1 MRAFL
6 FVFFMCF
13 SSGLFAQTYTNK
25 EIKNDKAFVDSISK
39 IEYPYFLPIW
49 GKKVAEKGYK
59 LPLSAGI
66 GVNYY
71 WQESKVVINDLHV
84 GFNNGQQYFLD
95 DIVRFN
101 DAVASSNIVN
111 VRPDFWIL
119 PFLNVY
125 GIFAVSNTSTQIDL
139 DIVVPTQ
146 DGYRN
151 VLQIETLQEFE
162 GVSTGFGITPTIGV
176 GGGWFALDMNFT
188 WTDLDALEKPAF
200 SFIFGPRMGKTFK
213 LNKPDSN
220 IAVWFG
226 GFKVAMNS
234 KTNGSLAVTDV
245 FNFDGITEKLFNAEV
260 ALADTRTE
268 LDAWFNS
275 LSPLEQIQN
284 QIKYTT
290 ASVAINKA
298 DQFVDNLSGAVDT
311 AENSTVQ
318 YKLKKRQKQAWNF
331 LLGSQ
336 YQLSQEWMVRAECG
350 FLGSR
355 TQVLFGL
362 NYRFGL

>member
-1 MRAFL
+1 MKVIVVL
-6 FVFFMCF
+6 FMMFCSASM
-13 SSGLFAQTYTNK
+13 FAQTYTNK
-25 EIKNDKAFVDSISK
+25 EVKLDQAFVDSISK
-39 IEYPYFLPIW
+39 IEYPYLLPIW
-49 GKKVAEKGYK
+49 GKKVAEKGFK

-71 WQESKVVINDLHV
+71 WQESKVVINELYV
-84 GFNNGQQYFLD
+84 GFNNGQQYFMD

-125 GIFAVSNTSTQIDL
+125 GIFAVSDTSTQIDL
-139 DIVVPTQ
+139 DIVVPTE

-151 VLQIETLQEFE
+151 VLQIQTLQEFE
-162 GVSTGFGITPTIGV
+162 GVSAGFGITPTVGV

-188 WTDLDALEKPAF
+188 WTDLDALDKPAF

-213 LNKPDSN
+213 FNKPDSN
-220 IAVWFG
+220 LAVWFG
-226 GFKVAMNS
+226 GFKVAINS
-234 KTNGSLAVTDV
+234 DTNGNLGVSDI
-245 FNFDGITEKLFNAEV
+245 FNFDGINEKLDNAEV
-260 ALADTRTE
+260 ALADTRVN
-268 LDAWFNS
+268 LDTWFNN
-275 LSPLEQIQN
+275 LSPIEQIQN
-284 QIKYTT
+284 QIKYST
-290 ASVAINKA
+290 ATAALNKA
-298 DQFVDNLSGAVDT
+298 DQFVDNFSDAVDS

-318 YKLKKRQKQAWNF
+318 YSLEKRQKEAWNF
-331 LLGSQ
+331 LLGTQ
-336 YQLSQEWMVRAECG
+336 YQLNQEWMIRGEFG

-355 TQVLFGL
+355 KQILVGL